1 MDIQLRKLKI
11 YEGMSEET
19 TAFTADIYVGNI
31 KAGYAKSDGQGGC
44 TFYHAYEDKRGLI
57 EQAEAYCLG
66 LPAKDYGSFKLPMNL
81 EHFIDNI
88 VDETLQAK
96 EQAKF
101 DKKLQKD
108 MLKGICVKTDLGYSL
123 LTWKGFTIEQMLS
136 KPQGRTV
143 VYQKVRDLKAQGK
156 QVLNTNVPS
165 NL

>member
-1 MDIQLRKLKI
+1 
-11 YEGMSEET
+11 
-19 TAFTADIYVGNI
+19 
-31 KAGYAKSDGQGGC
+31 
-44 TFYHAYEDKRGLI
+44 
-57 EQAEAYCLG
+57 
-66 LPAKDYGSFKLPMNL
+66 MNL

-96 EQAKF
+96 DKAKF

-143 VYQKVRDLKAQGK
+143 VYQKVKDLKAQGK
-156 QVLNTNVPS
+156 QVLNTNIPS